1 MVEEI
6 ILRMDRASARAQ
18 AGVLYDLGEH
28 LAAGVP
34 IAPLSTEENERLAA
48 IMRDLNHALG
58 RRCSPYCDHLRDSNG

>member
-1 MVEEI
+1 MI
-6 ILRMDRASARAQ
+6 
-18 AGVLYDLGEH
+18 YDLGEH
-28 LAAGVP
+28 IAAGSP